1 MCVSVFFA
9 VYDKVIV
16 NVVADYFYWLQWRI
30 DKYRTNYE
38 NANNMPCRQFCE
50 LFDFIWFLSIWK
62 RMGSEK
68 IQENSRKFDYNGKE
82 ISKSE
87 VRRALSNHSKHTKII
102 LQIDYSNENLYYI
115 LFNS

>member
-1 MCVSVFFA
+1 
-9 VYDKVIV
+9 
-16 NVVADYFYWLQWRI
+16 
-30 DKYRTNYE
+30 
-38 NANNMPCRQFCE
+38 
-50 LFDFIWFLSIWK
+50 
-62 RMGSEK
+62 MGSEK